1 MPLPPLVPHNEA
13 LRRAFEWLAQQG
25 EWTAQRVEEA
35 CQRFDVTPLDEEF
48 LLRELQRLA
57 ADASTKRD

>member
-1 MPLPPLVPHNEA
+1 MPIPPLVPHNEA
-13 LRRAFEWLAQQG
+13 LRRALQWLIEQG

-35 CQRFDVTPLDEEF
+35 CQRFDVAPLDEEF

-57 ADASTKRD
+57 ADASSKRD